1 MDRLI
6 WTGVLAL
13 ALLGFSASVSHAAF
27 YGNFSSPGGTV
38 SFLNVADLNDLYGAP
53 TASGNSL
60 DFSPNAFEAECAL
73 SGTCPPT
80 PHSVT
85 DTLTLQIDANSG
97 HFIDDILLTEA
108 GDTSL
113 QSFIGAF
120 AATTVVADIFV
131 DVLEIDGVTVNSVN
145 ANASM
150 VFTQNGEYESNDEG
164 YGAHIWSGSLL
175 LDIDAVIFDAG
186 EVGQATLVEISMS
199 NTLTAFAEGGA
210 TARIEKKDIDGLAIT
225 VIPEP
230 GTALLVGLGLLGLC
244 TTRRSTTRRSTTR
257 SAERRKF

>member
-1 MDRLI
+1 MDRLM
-6 WTGVLAL
+6 WTGVLAV
-13 ALLGFSASVSHAAF
+13 ALLGVSASVSQAAF
-27 YGNFSSPGGTV
+27 YGNYSSPGGTV
-38 SFLNVADLNDLYGAP
+38 SFLNVADVNDLYGAP
-53 TASGNSL
+53 IASGDSL
-60 DFSPNAFEAECAL
+60 DFSPNMFEAECAL

-80 PHSVT
+80 PHTVT

-120 AATTVVADIFV
+120 AATTVVADIFI
-131 DVLEIDGVTVNSVN
+131 DVLEIDGVAVNSVN

-150 VFTQNGEYESNDEG
+150 IFTQNGEYESDDEG
-164 YGAHIWSGSLL
+164 YGAHVWSGSLL
-175 LDIDAVIFDAG
+175 LDVDAVIFDAG
-186 EVGQATLVEISMS
+186 EVGRATLVGISMS
-199 NTLTAFAEGGA
+199 NTLTAFADGGA

-225 VIPEP
+225 VVPEP

-244 TTRRSTTRRSTTR
+244 TTRSHNQIRRTPEVRSTT
-257 SAERRKF
+257 E